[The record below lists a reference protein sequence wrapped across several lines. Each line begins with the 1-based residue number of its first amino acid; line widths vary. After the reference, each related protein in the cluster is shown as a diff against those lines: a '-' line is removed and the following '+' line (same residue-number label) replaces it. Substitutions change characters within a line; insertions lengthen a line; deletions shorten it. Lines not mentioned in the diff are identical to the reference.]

1 MGGGLTADSS
11 SLRRTSLYPEHI
23 ALGAR
28 IVPFAGWEM
37 PLQFA
42 GIVEEHH
49 AVRRRAGLFDVSHMG
64 RLTVEGPDAAAFL
77 RSLCTYDVTRI
88 GVGEGHYAVVCRED
102 GGILDDIYV
111 FRPGEER
118 FLVVVNASN
127 APRIGEWARAHLP
140 DGSRATLVDR
150 QTETAML
157 ALQGPEAPSH
167 LEALAP
173 GVARGLA
180 ARHCAEVEMQG
191 TPRLH
196 LAHRLH
202 RRGRLRAGGAGR
214 RRARPLA
221 AAARTRRPALRPRRP
236 RHPAPGG
243 RLLYGND
250 IDLRR
255 VEIGPAFSRAP
266 ATPARTASR
275 CVPRRRARPLAAAVE
290 RGVQPCGLG
299 ARDTLR
305 LEAALALYGNDIDES
320 TNPFEAGLGW
330 TVTLDDGADFVGRE
344 ALLRIHEA
352 GVDRQLACLKALE
365 RGVMRA
371 GCPLLHGGRPVGR
384 LTSGGF
390 SPTLGVSIGMG
401 YLPPE
406 LAAAGTELDVDVR
419 GKPLRAQVVP
429 RPFYKRPQGGVGAS
443 AARPA
448 STRTSDG

>member
-1 MGGGLTADSS
+1 M
-11 SLRRTSLYPEHI
+11 
-23 ALGAR
+23 
-28 IVPFAGWEM
+28 VPFAGWEM

-49 AVRRRAGLFDVSHMG
+49 AVRRRAGLFDISHMG

-88 GVGEGHYAVVCRED
+88 AVSEGHYALACRDD

-111 FRPGEER
+111 FRPAQER
-118 FLVVVNASN
+118 FLVVVNAAN
-127 APRIGEWARAHLP
+127 AQRIGEWARAHLP
-140 DGSRATLVDR
+140 GGARATLLDR
-150 QTETAML
+150 QAETAML

-173 GVARGLA
+173 GVAQGLA
-180 ARHCAEVEMQG
+180 ARHCLEAELQG
-191 TPRLH
+191 THAFISRTGYTGEDGFELVLP
-196 LAHRLH
+196 
-202 RRGRLRAGGAGR
+202 
-214 RRARPLA
+214 A
-221 AAARTRRPALRPRRP
+221 ADGPALWR
-236 RHPAPGG
+236 
-243 RLLYGND
+243 RLL
-250 IDLRR
+250 
-255 VEIGPAFSRAP
+255 
-266 ATPARTASR
+266 
-275 CVPRRRARPLAAAVE
+275 E

-344 ALLRIHEA
+344 ALLRIQEA
-352 GVDRQLACLKALE
+352 GVGRQLACLKALE

-371 GCPLLHGGRPVGR
+371 GCPLLHSGRPVGR

-390 SPTLGVSIGMG
+390 SPTLGVSIGLG

-406 LAAAGTELDVDVR
+406 LAEPGTELDVDVR
-419 GKPLRAQVVP
+419 GRPLRAQVVP
-429 RPFYKRPQGGVGAS
+429 RPFYKRPKVG
-443 AARPA
+443 
-448 STRTSDG
+448 

>member
-1 MGGGLTADSS
+1 MGGDLTDVSS
-11 SLRRTSLYPEHI
+11 TLRRTPLYSEHV

-64 RLTVEGPDAAAFL
+64 RFDVEGPDAAAYL
-77 RSLCTYDVTRI
+77 RSFITYDVTRI
-88 GVGEGHYAVVCRED
+88 AVDEGHYAVVCRED

-111 FRPGEER
+111 FRLAEER

-127 APRIGEWARAHLP
+127 ALRIGEWARAHLP
-140 DGSRATLVDR
+140 QSARATLVDR

-167 LEALAP
+167 LAALAP
-173 GVARGLA
+173 AVAQNLA
-180 ARHCAEVEMQG
+180 IRHCTEVQIG
-191 TPRLH
+191 TT
-196 LAHRLH
+196 LASISRTGYTGEDGFELVV
-202 RRGRLRAGGAGR
+202 
-214 RRARPLA
+214 PA
-221 AAARTRRPALRPRRP
+221 ADGPALWR
-236 RHPAPGG
+236 
-243 RLLYGND
+243 RLL
-250 IDLRR
+250 
-255 VEIGPAFSRAP
+255 
-266 ATPARTASR
+266 
-275 CVPRRRARPLAAAVE
+275 E

-330 TVTLDDGADFVGRE
+330 TVTLDDGAEFVGRE
-344 ALLRIHEA
+344 ALLRVAEG
-352 GVDRQLACLKALE
+352 GVTRQLACIRALD

-371 GCPLLHGGRPVGR
+371 GCSLLHHGRTVGR

-401 YLPPE
+401 YLPPD
-406 LAAAGTELDVDVR
+406 LATADTELDVEVR
-419 GKPLRAQVVP
+419 GKPLRTQVVP
-429 RPFYKRPQGGVGAS
+429 RPFYKRPKAG
-443 AARPA
+443 
-448 STRTSDG
+448 

>member
-1 MGGGLTADSS
+1 LTAGSS
-11 SLRRTSLYPEHI
+11 ALRRTPLYPEHI

-28 IVPFAGWEM
+28 MVPFAGWEM

-49 AVRRRAGLFDVSHMG
+49 AVRRRAGLFDISHMG

-77 RSLCTYDVTRI
+77 RSICTYDVTRI
-88 GVGEGHYAVVCRED
+88 GAGEGHYVLICRDD

-111 FRPGEER
+111 FRPASER
-118 FLVVVNASN
+118 FLVVVNAAN
-127 APRIGEWARAHLP
+127 AQRIGEWARAHLP
-140 DGSRATLVDR
+140 DGSRAILTDR
-150 QTETAML
+150 QAETAML

-173 GVARGLA
+173 GVASRLP
-180 ARHCAEVEMQG
+180 ARHCTEVEIEG
-191 TPRLH
+191 T
-196 LAHRLH
+196 LAFVSRT
-202 RRGRLRAGGAGR
+202 GYTGEDGFEIAV
-214 RRARPLA
+214 PA
-221 AAARTRRPALRPRRP
+221 AAGPALWK
-236 RHPAPGG
+236 
-243 RLLYGND
+243 RLLD
-250 IDLRR
+250 
-255 VEIGPAFSRAP
+255 
-266 ATPARTASR
+266 
-275 CVPRRRARPLAAAVE
+275 

-344 ALLRIHEA
+344 ALVRIHEA
-352 GVDRQLACLKALE
+352 GVSRQLACLKALG

-371 GCPLLHGGRPVGR
+371 GCPLLHDGRPVGR

-390 SPTLGVSIGMG
+390 SPTLGVSISLS
-401 YLPPE
+401 YLPPV
-406 LAAAGTELDVDVR
+406 LAVVGTELEVDVR

-429 RPFYKRPQGGVGAS
+429 RPFCKRRKVG
-443 AARPA
+443 
-448 STRTSDG
+448 

>member
-1 MGGGLTADSS
+1 LTAGFS
-11 SLRRTSLYPEHI
+11 SLRRTPLYAEHI

-28 IVPFAGWEM
+28 MVPFAGWEM

-49 AVRRRAGLFDVSHMG
+49 AVRRRAGLFDISHMG
-64 RLTVEGPDAAAFL
+64 RLTAEGPEAAAFL
-77 RSLCTYDVTRI
+77 RSVCTYDVTRI
-88 GVGEGHYAVVCRED
+88 AVGEGHYALVCRDD

-111 FRPGEER
+111 FRPGDER
-118 FLVVVNASN
+118 FLVVVNAAN
-127 APRIGEWARAHLP
+127 AEPVREWARARLP
-140 DGSRATLVDR
+140 DSARASLTDR

-173 GVARGLA
+173 GVAQGLP
-180 ARHCAEVEMQG
+180 ARRCTEAEVAG
-191 TPRLH
+191 TLAFVSRTGYTGEDGFEIVVPAADGPRLW
-196 LAHRLH
+196 R
-202 RRGRLRAGGAGR
+202 
-214 RRARPLA
+214 
-221 AAARTRRPALRPRRP
+221 
-236 RHPAPGG
+236 
-243 RLLYGND
+243 RLL
-250 IDLRR
+250 
-255 VEIGPAFSRAP
+255 
-266 ATPARTASR
+266 
-275 CVPRRRARPLAAAVE
+275 E
-290 RGVQPCGLG
+290 RGVRPCGLG
-299 ARDTLR
+299 ARDSLR

-344 ALLRIHEA
+344 ALLRIQEA
-352 GVDRQLACLKALE
+352 GVSRQLACLKALD

-371 GCPLLHGGRPVGR
+371 DCPLLHGGRSVGR

-419 GKPLRAQVVP
+419 GRSLRAQVVP
-429 RPFYKRPQGGVGAS
+429 RPFYKRGKAG
-443 AARPA
+443 
-448 STRTSDG
+448 

>member
-1 MGGGLTADSS
+1 MGGDLTAEASP
-11 SLRRTSLYPEHI
+11 LRRTSLYAEHV

-64 RLTVEGPDAAAFL
+64 RLTAEGPDAAAFL
-77 RSLCTYDVTRI
+77 RSLCTHDVARI
-88 GVGEGHYAVVCRED
+88 GVGEGHYGVVCRED

-127 APRIGEWARAHLP
+127 APRISEWARAHLSA
-140 DGSRATLVDR
+140 GSRVTLVDR

-167 LEALAP
+167 LEALVP
-173 GVARGLA
+173 GVVQGVA
-180 ARHCAEVEMQG
+180 ARRCAEVEIEG
-191 TPRLH
+191 APAFVSRTGYTGEDGFEIVV
-196 LAHRLH
+196 A
-202 RRGRLRAGGAGR
+202 AGDG
-214 RRARPLA
+214 
-221 AAARTRRPALRPRRP
+221 PALWRR
-236 RHPAPGG
+236 
-243 RLLYGND
+243 L
-250 IDLRR
+250 
-255 VEIGPAFSRAP
+255 
-266 ATPARTASR
+266 
-275 CVPRRRARPLAAAVE
+275 VE

-330 TVTLDDGADFVGRE
+330 TVTPDDGADFVGRE
-344 ALLRIHEA
+344 ALLRVQEA
-352 GVDRQLACLKALE
+352 GVDRQLACLKAVE

-371 GCPLLHGGRPVGR
+371 HYPLLHDGHAVGR

-401 YLPPE
+401 YLPPA
-406 LAAAGTELDVDVR
+406 LASAGTELDVDVR

-429 RPFYKRPQGGVGAS
+429 RPFYRRPQGG
-443 AARPA
+443 
-448 STRTSDG
+448 